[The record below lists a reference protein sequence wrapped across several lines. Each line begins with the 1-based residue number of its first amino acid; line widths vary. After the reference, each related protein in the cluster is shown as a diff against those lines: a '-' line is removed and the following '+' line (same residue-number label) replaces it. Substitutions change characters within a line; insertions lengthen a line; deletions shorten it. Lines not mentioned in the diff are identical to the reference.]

1 MSVNQRNDKKS
12 SKYKFNVLDVFIIL
26 VAVLCIV
33 GIYFRGNIQ
42 SWVGAEKELD
52 EFQITL
58 VVEQVK
64 STSNQYISLGDKIY
78 TGNGLELGRIDS
90 FASFPAK
97 TYINDANGT
106 PIEVSYPENTYID
119 ISIVVNCR
127 GLQNEDGFY
136 LNGTYPITPGSVIA
150 GHTEIIDFS
159 FTVTEIV
166 KTN

>member
-1 MSVNQRNDKKS
+1 MTVNQKNDKKS
-12 SKYKFNVLDVFIIL
+12 AKYKFNVLDAFIIL

-33 GIYFRGNIQ
+33 GIYFRSNIQ

-58 VVEQVK
+58 VVEKVK

-78 TGNGLELGRIDS
+78 MSNDLELGRIDS
-90 FASFPAK
+90 FSSFPAK
-97 TYINDANGT
+97 TYITDGNGT
-106 PIEVSYPENTYID
+106 PVEVSYPEDTYID

-136 LNGTYPITPGSVIA
+136 LNGTYPVTPGSTIE